1 MTNRIRPPSAAERL
15 VPATPEV
22 APDAMAAPRSV
33 TPERPSAGATPA
45 LREWF
50 RRDGLHGEPMPGAA
64 GFAAAH
70 FRFALN
76 DSPVVFEDESRT
88 AARKVRAKREAW
100 EERIRELRSYAA
112 EDGDPFRLESEQDFW
127 AFVETRP
134 SVRKGGLV
142 LVDSG
147 ELRAVWQGDPGT
159 RVGVEFLGGR
169 VLRFVIFKRDPSTGE
184 VARIAGY
191 DDFDGFERQIDAF
204 DLDSLV
210 FE

>member
-45 LREWF
+45 FREWF

-112 EDGDPFRLESEQDFW
+112 EDGDPFRPESEQDFW
-127 AFVETRP
+127 AFVEATP
-134 SVRKGGLV
+134 DVRRGGLV
-142 LVDSG
+142 LVCNG
-147 ELRAVWQGDPGT
+147 NLRAVWDGDAGAS
-159 RVGVEFLGGR
+159 VGLQFLGDGVVQYVLFRRGSDADQGWPEGGR
-169 VLRFVIFKRDPSTGE
+169 
-184 VARIAGY
+184 
-191 DDFDGFERQIDAF
+191 DDFDGFMRRVRSL
-204 DLDSLV
+204 DLESVVL
-210 FE
+210 E